1 MSLLLINWWSIRLNT
16 DLPARN
22 FFLYDLSRTKL
33 SAYSASNYN
42 QILRVHTI
50 RPNWQVDTQIFHL
63 LFPTLVSVVLTPASE
78 VTVEDLSDV
87 KAIFSCLSSHLLVTK
102 HK

>member
-1 MSLLLINWWSIRLNT
+1 MTWAVPSCLHTVHQITTKYLEYIQYVLI
-16 DLPARN
+16 D
-22 FFLYDLSRTKL
+22 
-33 SAYSASNYN
+33 
-42 QILRVHTI
+42 V
-50 RPNWQVDTQIFHL
+50 VDTQIFHL
-63 LFPTLVSVVLTPASE
+63 LFPTLVSVALTPASE